1 MDRAQ
6 IEKTLREIVVK
17 RVRDLKPEAV
27 TLDIELVKLGVDSLA
42 FSWILAD
49 MEDAFGFVMQ
59 GADIMK
65 LKTLASAIDY
75 VQKQIGATQTRA

>member
-6 IEKTLREIVVK
+6 IEKTLREIIMK
-17 RVRDLKPEAV
+17 RLPALKPELV
-27 TLDIELVKLGVDSLA
+27 TPEVELVKLGVDSLA

-49 MEDAFGFVMQ
+49 VEETFGFVMQ
-59 GADIMK
+59 GADIMN
-65 LKTLASAIDY
+65 LKTLASAVDY